1 MKAHIEEANVAW
13 PRTKDFVLTILRL
26 YASLRNAS
34 RSLVLV
40 KQQPRSGACADVQ
53 NRAGQRAKSDAD
65 FISRV
70 QGGRHE
76 LDETAYRRE
85 LLAAQLRDSYRRVS

>member
-1 MKAHIEEANVAW
+1 MKANIEEANAAW
-13 PRTKDFVLTILRL
+13 PRTKDFVLTIIRL

-34 RSLVLV
+34 RALLPV
-40 KQQPRSGACADVQ
+40 KQLPRSGACADVQ
-53 NRAGQRAKSDAD
+53 HRAGQHAKSDAD
-65 FISRV
+65 FISRA

>member
-1 MKAHIEEANVAW
+1 MKANIEEANVAW
-13 PRTKDFVLTILRL
+13 PRTKDFLLAIIRL

-34 RSLVLV
+34 RALAPV
-40 KQQPRSGACADVQ
+40 KRLPRSGACADVQ
-53 NRAGQRAKSDAD
+53 PRAGHQAKSGAN